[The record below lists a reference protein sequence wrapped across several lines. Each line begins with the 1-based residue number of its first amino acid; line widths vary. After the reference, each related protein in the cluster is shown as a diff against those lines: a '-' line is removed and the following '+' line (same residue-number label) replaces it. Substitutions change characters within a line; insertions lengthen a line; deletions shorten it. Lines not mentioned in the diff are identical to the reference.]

1 MGDEWKPI
9 RLYDYLGNSK
19 PGIFVTRAQVV
30 SYLKATDPDR
40 IESAGNSYVKAAEL
54 VHGKNG
60 LEGTLLKA
68 AEELAEVW
76 RGEGATTALEALRL
90 LHASAAALGDAMEKT
105 GKPMVEY
112 ARQLRTSKTTMP
124 GPTALSTTTNVDNE
138 PATNLNPQLGTAGYL
153 VDVAARAHL
162 EQLNNKINDLNA
174 QMADGLAFKLPEIQ
188 PMVVETQKQQP
199 LDPGSGTQ
207 TPSGETRYWTGDG
220 TGDGS
225 KGSTGSDGSG
235 TGGGRDGSDGPD
247 GKGDQNP
254 GKDQDPG
261 RDDPGQDPGK
271 GQDDPSTGTQDPG
284 NPQQPGS
291 GTGTGGSPQKPGD
304 PDQSVPPVI
313 GADPPKTQLADAGN
327 PNFPTTNTTPTPGTG
342 YPQQSTPTVLTNPP
356 TTQTPTS
363 TPFSSVPGQGAGG
376 SGTWYGAGG
385 SSGAGATPTVLRGG
399 SGASGTG
406 LMAYPP
412 GGAGAGGEQRGEQHR
427 EIYDP
432 EGDVWSSPHPTS
444 PDRIG

>member
-1 MGDEWKPI
+1 MGEEWKPI

-19 PGIFVTRAQVV
+19 PGIFVTRAQIV

-54 VHGKNG
+54 VHGKSG

-76 RGEGATTALEALRL
+76 RGDGATTALEALRL

-105 GKPMVEY
+105 GKPMVQY
-112 ARQLRTSKTTMP
+112 AQQLRTSKTTMP
-124 GPTALSTTTNVDNE
+124 GPTALSTTTDVDNE
-138 PATNLNPQLGTAGYL
+138 PTTNFNPQLGTAGYL
-153 VDVAARAHL
+153 VDTAARAHL
-162 EQLNNKINDLNA
+162 EQLNNKINELNA

-199 LDPGSGTQ
+199 LDPGSGTK

-220 TGDGS
+220 TDGS
-225 KGSTGSDGSG
+225 KGSTGSDGG
-235 TGGGRDGSDGPD
+235 NTGGGRDGSDGSD

-254 GKDQDPG
+254 GKGDQNPG

-271 GQDDPSTGTQDPG
+271 DQDDPSTGTQDPG

-291 GTGTGGSPQKPGD
+291 GTDTGGSPQKPGD
-304 PDQSVPPVI
+304 QDQSVPPVI
-313 GADPPKTQLADAGN
+313 GADQPKTQLADAGN
-327 PNFPTTNTTPTPGTG
+327 PNFPTTTTTPTTG
-342 YPQQSTPTVLTNPP
+342 YPHQSTPTVLTTPP
-356 TTQTPTS
+356 TTQVPTT
-363 TPFSSVPGQGAGG
+363 TPFSPVPGQSA
-376 SGTWYGAGG
+376 SGPNTWYGAGG
-385 SSGAGATPTVLRGG
+385 SQAGATPAVLRGG

-412 GGAGAGGEQRGEQHR
+412 GGMGAGGDQSSERNR

-432 EGDVWSSPHPTS
+432 EGDIWSSAHQAG

>member
-9 RLYDYLGNSK
+9 RLYDYLGDSK

-40 IESAGNSYVKAAEL
+40 IESAGNSYIKAAEL
-54 VHGKNG
+54 VHGKSG
-60 LEGTLLKA
+60 LEGTLMKA

-76 RGEGATTALEALRL
+76 RGDGATTALEALRL

-105 GKPMVEY
+105 GKPMVQY
-112 ARQLRTSKTTMP
+112 AQQLRTSKTTMP
-124 GPTALSTTTNVDNE
+124 GPTALSITTNVDNE
-138 PATNLNPQLGTAGYL
+138 PSTNLNPQLGSAGYL
-153 VDVAARAHL
+153 VDVAARNHL

-174 QMADGLAFKLPEIQ
+174 QMAEGLAFKLPEIQ
-188 PMVVETQKQQP
+188 PMVVETQKQDH
-199 LDPGSGTQ
+199 LDPGSGTN

-225 KGSTGSDGSG
+225 KGSTGTDGTTG
-235 TGGGRDGSDGPD
+235 TGRDGSDGSNGSD

-271 GQDDPSTGTQDPG
+271 GQDDPSTGDPSD
-284 NPQQPGS
+284 PQQPGN

-304 PDQSVPPVI
+304 QDQSVPPVI

-327 PNFPTTNTTPTPGTG
+327 PTFPTTTTPTTG
-342 YPQQSTPTVLTNPP
+342 YPQQSTPNLLTNPP
-356 TTQTPTS
+356 TTQVPTS
-363 TPFSSVPGQGAGG
+363 TPFSPVPGQGAGG
-376 SGTWYGAGG
+376 PGTWYGMGG
-385 SSGAGATPTVLRGG
+385 SGSGAAPAVLRGG
-399 SGASGTG
+399 AGASGPG
-406 LMAYPP
+406 IMAYPP
-412 GGAGAGGEQRGEQHR
+412 GGMGAGGDQRSERDR

-432 EGDVWSSPHPTS
+432 EGDIWSSTHQTS

>member
-9 RLYDYLGNSK
+9 RLYDYLGDSK
-19 PGIFVTRAQVV
+19 PGIFVTRAQIV

-54 VHGKNG
+54 VHGKSG

-124 GPTALSTTTNVDNE
+124 GPTALSPSTDVDNE
-138 PATNLNPQLGTAGYL
+138 SSTTLNSPQLGTGGML
-153 VDVAARAHL
+153 VDSAARAHL
-162 EQLNNKINDLNA
+162 EQLNNKINELNA
-174 QMADGLAFKLPEIQ
+174 QLADGLAFKLPEIQ

-199 LDPGSGTQ
+199 LDPGSGTK

-220 TGDGS
+220 S
-225 KGSTGSDGSG
+225 KGSTGSDGTSS
-235 TGGGRDGSDGPD
+235 GGGRDGSDGSNGSD

-271 GQDDPSTGTQDPG
+271 DQDDPSTGTQDPG
-284 NPQQPGS
+284 NPQQPGN
-291 GTGTGGSPQKPGD
+291 GPGTGGSPQKPGD
-304 PDQSVPPVI
+304 QDQSVPPVI

-327 PNFPTTNTTPTPGTG
+327 PNFPTTTTTTTPTTG
-342 YPQQSTPTVLTNPP
+342 YPHQSTPTVLTNPT
-356 TTQTPTS
+356 TTQVPTS
-363 TPFSSVPGQGAGG
+363 TPFSPVPGQSPGGAN
-376 SGTWYGAGG
+376 TWYGTGG
-385 SSGAGATPTVLRGG
+385 SAAGAAPSVLRGG
-399 SGASGTG
+399 SAASGTG

-412 GGAGAGGEQRGEQHR
+412 GGMGAGGDQSSERNR

-432 EGDVWSSPHPTS
+432 EGDIWSPPHQVG

>member
-9 RLYDYLGNSK
+9 RVYDYLGESK

-76 RGEGATTALEALRL
+76 RGDGATTALEALRL

-112 ARQLRTSKTTMP
+112 AQQLRTSKTTMP

-138 PATNLNPQLGTAGYL
+138 PTMNFNPQLGTAGYL

-174 QMADGLAFKLPEIQ
+174 KMADGLAFKLPEIQ

-199 LDPGSGTQ
+199 LDPGSGTK

-225 KGSTGSDGSG
+225 KGSTGSDGGS
-235 TGGGRDGSDGPD
+235 TGGGRDGSDG
-247 GKGDQNP
+247 KGDDNP

-271 GQDDPSTGTQDPG
+271 DQDDPSTGTKDPDS
-284 NPQQPGS
+284 PQQPGS
-291 GTGTGGSPQKPGD
+291 DTGNGGSPQKQGD
-304 PDQSVPPVI
+304 QDQSVPPVI

-327 PNFPTTNTTPTPGTG
+327 PNFPTTTTATTG
-342 YPQQSTPTVLTNPP
+342 YPQQSTPTLLTNPP
-356 TTQTPTS
+356 TTLMPTS
-363 TPFSSVPGQGAGG
+363 TPFSSVPGQSGGA
-376 SGTWYGAGG
+376 GTWYGAGG
-385 SSGAGATPTVLRGG
+385 PSGAGATPAVLRGG

-412 GGAGAGGEQRGEQHR
+412 GGAGAGGEEGGERNR

-432 EGDVWSSPHPTS
+432 EGDVWSSAHPTS